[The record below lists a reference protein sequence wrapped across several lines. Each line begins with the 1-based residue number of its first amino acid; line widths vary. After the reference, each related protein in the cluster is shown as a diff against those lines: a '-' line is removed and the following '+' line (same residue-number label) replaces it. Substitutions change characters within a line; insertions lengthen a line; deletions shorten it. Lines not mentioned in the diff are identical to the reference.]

1 MPSSSR
7 EKPAFR
13 NFTTLEEEEAA
24 RGDAN
29 DVVFI
34 LTSSFLIFTM
44 QSGYGLLESG
54 IVSRKNEVNIL
65 LKNATN
71 VLMGGVAYWAFGFA
85 LSFGEKYSDLWIA
98 IGNFFTTADTTE
110 MGIVYS
116 KFVFELAYATT
127 ATTLISGAMAERCK
141 FTSYCL
147 VTVMIIFVYSIPAG
161 WMWRENGFLAS
172 LGAVD
177 VGGSGAVHLVGGC
190 CGLVA
195 ATILG
200 PRAGRY
206 DKGTKELPLG
216 NPTNA
221 LLGLFML
228 WWGWLGFSAGS
239 TSGIVDDKWK
249 YSSRASVTTVLA
261 SSGGGLV
268 GMIYSFV
275 LRRGIHDV
283 PILMNAVMGSL
294 VAISGGCTIVRP
306 WEAILIG
313 AVAALLVLPSAP
325 LLDMLHV
332 DDPTCTFAV
341 HGVAGAWGLLAIG
354 LFSEKDSIRNYTRG
368 KNGLF
373 KGGGW
378 GLLGPQALASGI
390 LIAWSTVTSTLLLYP
405 LHKLVGLRMPLE
417 EEILGPDYVDHCLK
431 HDGNAKLI
439 QKFKEKRRRTR
450 LQRF

>member
-1 MPSSSR
+1 MPSSSGTDS
-7 EKPAFR
+7 P
-13 NFTTLEEEEAA
+13 FTNDTELDDEASA

-44 QSGYGLLESG
+44 QSGYALLESG

-65 LKNATN
+65 VKNATN
-71 VLMGGVAYWAFGFA
+71 VLVGGIAYWAFGFS
-85 LSFGEKYSDLWIA
+85 LSFGNRYSDLWIA
-98 IGNFFTTADTTE
+98 LGSFFTQADIEE
-110 MGIVYS
+110 MGVVYS

-141 FTSYCL
+141 FTSYCV
-147 VTVMIIFVYSIPAG
+147 VTALIIFVYSLPSG
-161 WMWRENGFLAS
+161 WMWRDNGFLAS

-177 VGGSGAVHLVGGC
+177 VGGSGTVHLVGGC
-190 CGLVA
+190 CGIVA

-200 PRAGRY
+200 PRTGRY
-206 DKGTKELPLG
+206 DRGLQLLPLG

-239 TSGIVDDKWK
+239 TTGIVDDKWK

-268 GMIYSFV
+268 GMIYSFIIKK
-275 LRRGIHDV
+275 GIHDV
-283 PILMNAVMGSL
+283 SILINAVMGSL

-313 AVAALLVLPSAP
+313 MVAALLVLLSIP
-325 LLDMLHV
+325 LIDRLRI
-332 DDPTCTFAV
+332 DDPTNTFAV
-341 HGVAGAWGLLAIG
+341 HGIGGIWGMLAIG
-354 LFSEKDSIRNYTRG
+354 LFSVKDDMRNYTRG
-368 KNGLF
+368 LDGLL

-378 GLLGPQALASGI
+378 TLISAQALACGV
-390 LIAWSTVTSTLLLYP
+390 LIFWSVTMSTLLLYP
-405 LHKLVGLRMPLE
+405 LHKIIGLRMPLE

-431 HDGNAKLI
+431 HDGNTKLI
-439 QKFKEKRRRTR
+439 ASYKERRRR
-450 LQRF
+450 LLRY